1 MVFILNKN
9 LFFIESM
16 QFINSSLENLVK
28 NLSDSDFKYLTQ
40 EFGPKNSELLKQK
53 DVYPYEYMNS
63 FKRFSVKKLPDKKY
77 FYRSLKDG
85 TTGDNSEKL
94 NRHVSGKEYL
104 TCIKIWNE
112 FNMKNMGDSMI
123 II

>member
-1 MVFILNKN
+1 MAFILSKN

-16 QFINSSLENLVK
+16 QFMNSSLKNLVK

-63 FKRFSVKKLPDKKY
+63 FKRFSEKKLPDKKY

-94 NRHVSGKEYL
+94 NGHVSDKEYL